1 MNLQNYSTN
10 SKDSNDLIGLIVLVS
25 IFMSLIVTFIFVIV
39 QVNNFFNYGSLG
51 LLNSFAVFIALILFS
66 FYSLTR
72 YDFLQQFD
80 YKGLGTIELK
90 RNSIRVAIQLLLGI
104 ATSSYISLLSGEL
117 ISRFFGIGRLRYY
130 LSCLKELFKK
140 PFISILEIVNRYS
153 DYYKFS
159 ILSSFIN
166 ACSISLIIPIV
177 MDLFGAK
184 AVGEFSI
191 VQRTLTIPSVLIG
204 NVIGDIFYSKIA
216 KANNKKAL
224 FYKYFKILS
233 MLGLIF
239 MIGIMLFGPW
249 VYNLI
254 LGSQWESAGYF
265 AQVLSISFFAMFVVS
280 PLSRIVFLTRK
291 LRQKLVYDICYLF
304 LLIAVYIATKT
315 LGLSI
320 ETFLIVYVLAVFLS
334 YSVYMVILNNIIK
347 RL

>member
-1 MNLQNYSTN
+1 MNLPNYSTN
-10 SKDSNDLIGLIVLVS
+10 SKDSNELVGLIVLVS
-25 IFMSLIVTFIFVIV
+25 TFMSLIVTLIFVIV
-39 QVNNFFNYGSLG
+39 QVNDFFNYGSLE
-51 LLNSFAVFIALILFS
+51 LFNSIAVFAALILFS
-66 FYSLTR
+66 FYSLSR
-72 YDFLQQFD
+72 YDFLQQSD
-80 YKGLGTIELK
+80 YKGLGTIEVK
-90 RNSIRVAIQLLLGI
+90 RNSIRVAIQLLLGVAI
-104 ATSSYISLLSGEL
+104 SSYNSLISGEL
-117 ISRFFGIGRLRYY
+117 ISRFFGIGRLKYY
-130 LSCLKELFKK
+130 LSCFKELYKK
-140 PFISILEIVNRYS
+140 PFINILEILNQYS
-153 DYYKFS
+153 DYYKYS

-166 ACSISLIIPIV
+166 ACSISLIIPII

-224 FYKYFKILS
+224 FYKYFKILL
-233 MLGLIF
+233 MFGLIF

-254 LGSQWESAGYF
+254 LGPQWESAGDF
-265 AQVLSISFFAMFVVS
+265 AQVLSISFFAMFIVS
-280 PLSRIVFLTRK
+280 PLSRIVFITGK

-304 LLIAVYIATKT
+304 LLIAVYLVTKT

-320 ETFLIVYVLAVFLS
+320 DTFLIVYVLAVFLS